1 MSTILPPITATDF
14 TGIEPARLVLRPL
27 LRLDEDQFFQ
37 LVIQNPD
44 QPLEQNAQG
53 EVIVMAPTGT
63 FGGECSG
70 EIFIQLGNWNK
81 TAKRGR
87 VFDSSTLFRFKNG
100 AARSPDAAFVEQS
113 RCDRLTGK
121 QRKGI
126 ARLTPNFVIELR
138 SENDRLIDLQAKL
151 EEYIENGVEL
161 GWLIDPLQSKVHIY
175 EPGKPI
181 QVLDRPATVS
191 GSGCMQGFVLDLK
204 EIFNEA
210 I

>member
-1 MSTILPPITATDF
+1 MSTILPPFTTADF

-27 LRLDEDQFFQ
+27 LKLDEDQFFQ
-37 LVIQNPD
+37 LVAQNPD

-63 FGGECSG
+63 FAGESSG
-70 EIFIQLGNWNK
+70 DIFLQLGIWNK
-81 TAKRGR
+81 TEKRGS
-87 VFDSSTLFRFKNG
+87 VFDSSTLFRFANG

-138 SENDRLIDLQAKL
+138 SENDRLVDLQEKL
-151 EEYIENGVEL
+151 EEYIANGVEL
-161 GWLIDPLQSKVHIY
+161 GWIIDPLLFQVHIY
-175 EPGKPI
+175 ESGNQFRCWIGLQQSTAPGACR
-181 QVLDRPATVS
+181 VL
-191 GSGCMQGFVLDLK
+191 CL
-204 EIFNEA
+204 I
-210 I
+210 